1 MLKNKKNIPLK
12 NYIYLAIV
20 IFVSLLLLFYFYL
33 WHLTYE
39 EGKLESPIMDKYLQ
53 VINYNELS
61 DYIIENKDAF
71 VYVSVLEDKEI
82 RNFEKKFKSLV
93 IDYSLKDKMLYL
105 DLTTVNYD
113 SNDILSNVNI
123 INDDNLSLNIPCI
136 MVFSDGKLSYV
147 YNISSN
153 NYDIN
158 SLSDFL
164 EKEGLLDND

>member
-1 MLKNKKNIPLK
+1 MLKNKKDIPLK
-12 NYIYLAIV
+12 NYIYLALI

-61 DYIIENKDAF
+61 DYITENKNAF
-71 VYVSVLEDKEI
+71 IYVSVLENKEI
-82 RNFEKKFKSLV
+82 RNFEKKFKSLI
-93 IDYSLKDKMLYL
+93 IDNSLKDKMLYL

-113 SNDILSNVNI
+113 SNDILSNATNES
-123 INDDNLSLNIPCI
+123 NLSFDIPCI
-136 MVFSDGKLSYV
+136 MVFSEGKLSYI
-147 YNISSN
+147 YNISNN

-164 EKEGLLDND
+164 KKEGLLDND

>member
-1 MLKNKKNIPLK
+1 MLKNKKDIPLK

-39 EGKLESPIMDKYLQ
+39 EGKLGSPIMDKYLQ

-61 DYIIENKDAF
+61 DYITENKDAF
-71 VYVSVLEDKEI
+71 VYVSILEDKEI

-93 IDYSLKDKMLYL
+93 IDNSLKDKILYL
-105 DLTTVNYD
+105 DLTNIYNSNKIDDIKKFYD
-113 SNDILSNVNI
+113 NSDYDFNV
-123 INDDNLSLNIPCI
+123 PCI
-136 MVFSDGKLSYV
+136 MVFNDGNLSNI
-147 YNISSN
+147 YNISDN
-153 NYDIN
+153 LYDIE

-164 EKEGLLDND
+164 EKEGLMDND